1 MLSRTRVKRFTLL
14 ELLVVISIIAI
25 LAALLLAAV
34 QSARSRSQASQCAS
48 NLKQLSQCALQ
59 YRNNNANHWC
69 SGDSV
74 GNTRNPVV
82 PYVYSLG
89 VEGILPGEYKA
100 LISKGESFL
109 RCPSVGFKAEPEVNP
124 DNPTWNDWFN
134 FQAYPSIYND
144 DCAGSSSWHR
154 SLIPF
159 NNNKVRRGGE
169 LGAAASA
176 LIEVPPSNILW
187 FSDGI
192 RPDADP
198 AKQRMSARLMC
209 RYETGKTEYSRP
221 YAVHSGKMN
230 IVSTAGNVT
239 QVEPEELH
247 KDYYAPT
254 FGPLS
259 NAYGGVHCFKVQ
271 TYVSPDNIADIRK
284 LE

>member
-1 MLSRTRVKRFTLL
+1 MLYRTNKKFTLL
-14 ELLVVISIIAI
+14 ELLIVIAIIAV
-25 LAALLLAAV
+25 LAALLLTAV
-34 QSARSRSQASQCAS
+34 QSARSRAQASQCNS
-48 NLKQLSQCALQ
+48 NLHQLAKYAMQ

-89 VEGILPGEYKA
+89 VEGILPNDYKA
-100 LISKGESFL
+100 LTAKAESFL

-124 DNPTWNDWFN
+124 DQPSWENWFN

-159 NNNKVRRGGE
+159 NNSKIRRGGE
-169 LGAAASA
+169 LGAAASS

-198 AKQRMSARLMC
+198 AKRRMSARLMC
-209 RYETGKTEYSRP
+209 RYETDKREYSRP

-230 IVSTAGNVT
+230 IVSTAGNVL

-254 FGPLS
+254 FGPMS
-259 NAYGGVHCFKVQ
+259 NSYGGAYCFKVQ
-271 TYVSPDNIADIRK
+271 TFVSADDPADIRK
-284 LE
+284 LQ